1 MQLRDLSIENRFKA
15 LNIKSIMTDDERV
28 SLLFLEDYYSVV
40 NGINALIATEPAF
53 FLINDDFL
61 EAGLLV
67 SEFHN
72 NHFAIKE
79 LEELYDLDNKDKEQ
93 MMNDF
98 YDKECLVRKI
108 VFNYDDYME
117 LLELDDLLLKGYDY
131 NDLIDNPYILN
142 RYNHILLIDNP
153 YILFSI
159 SYLKTLFSDYYA
171 TNRKADNYLY
181 NILLEL
187 SKDKTLS
194 NMDLIAINETMEL
207 FTERGNAKI
216 ITFPKK

>member
-15 LNIKSIMTDDERV
+15 LNIKSIMTEDERV

-79 LEELYDLDNKDKEQ
+79 LEELYDLDIKDKEQ
-93 MMNDF
+93 MMSDF
-98 YDKECLVRKI
+98 YDRECLVRKF

-117 LLELDDLLLKGYDY
+117 LLELDDLLLKEYDY
-131 NDLIDNPYILN
+131 ND
-142 RYNHILLIDNP
+142 LIDNP

-159 SYLKTLFSDYYA
+159 SYLKTLFSDYYD
-171 TNRKADNYLY
+171 TFRNADDYLY
-181 NILLEL
+181 NILLKL
-187 SKDKTLS
+187 SKDKTIS
-194 NMDLIAINETMEL
+194 NNDLIAINETMEL

>member
-28 SLLFLEDYYSVV
+28 SWLFLEDYYSVV

-72 NHFAIKE
+72 NYFAIKE

-117 LLELDDLLLKGYDY
+117 LLELDDLLLKEYDY
-131 NDLIDNPYILN
+131 ND
-142 RYNHILLIDNP
+142 LIDNP

-159 SYLKTLFSDYYA
+159 SYLKALFSDYYA
-171 TNRKADNYLY
+171 INKKADNYLY

>member
-28 SLLFLEDYYSVV
+28 SLFFLEDYYSVV

-79 LEELYDLDNKDKEQ
+79 LEELYDLDIKDKEQ

-117 LLELDDLLLKGYDY
+117 LLELDDLLLKEYDY
-131 NDLIDNPYILN
+131 ND
-142 RYNHILLIDNP
+142 LIDNP

>member
-131 NDLIDNPYILN
+131 NDLIDNPYIL
-142 RYNHILLIDNP
+142 
-153 YILFSI
+153 FSI

>member
-28 SLLFLEDYYSVV
+28 SWLFLEDYYSVV

-72 NHFAIKE
+72 NYFAIKE
-79 LEELYDLDNKDKEQ
+79 LEELYDLDIKDKEQ
-93 MMNDF
+93 MMSDF
-98 YDKECLVRKI
+98 YDRECLVRKF
-108 VFNYDDYME
+108 VFNYDDYIE
-117 LLELDDLLLKGYDY
+117 LLELDDLLLKEYDY
-131 NDLIDNPYILN
+131 ND
-142 RYNHILLIDNP
+142 LIDNP

-159 SYLKTLFSDYYA
+159 SYLKTLFSDYYD
-171 TNRKADNYLY
+171 TFLNADDYLY
-181 NILLEL
+181 NILLKL
-187 SKDKTLS
+187 SKDKTIS
-194 NMDLIAINETMEL
+194 NTDLIAINETMEL
-207 FTERGNAKI
+207 FTERSNAKI

>member
-28 SLLFLEDYYSVV
+28 SLFFLEDYYSVV

-72 NHFAIKE
+72 NYFAIKE

-117 LLELDDLLLKGYDY
+117 LLELDDLLLKEYDY
-131 NDLIDNPYILN
+131 ND
-142 RYNHILLIDNP
+142 LIDNP